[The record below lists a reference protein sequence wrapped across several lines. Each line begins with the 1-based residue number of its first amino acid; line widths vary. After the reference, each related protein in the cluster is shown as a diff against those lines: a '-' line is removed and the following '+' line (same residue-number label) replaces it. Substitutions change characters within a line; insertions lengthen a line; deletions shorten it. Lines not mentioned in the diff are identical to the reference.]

1 MMILGQ
7 IQYTVPD
14 TVDEAL
20 AELAKDQNS
29 LIIAGGNGLL
39 TQLKRGELTTPRLV
53 DIGRIAELRGVR
65 VVDEGRLRVGAL
77 TTLTDLCIEPVV
89 RTAHMPGVL
98 TDAVDN
104 MGDVQCRNRATVGG
118 TVASAH
124 PGSDLSAALLALDAT
139 VCLAGKHGRRVVP
152 AAELIAGSGPD
163 RDELIVWVEIGPAS
177 PGSAYAKFTDRANL
191 HAVCGVAVAVT
202 LSADN
207 TIAKASVA
215 ITGALEVP
223 TRLSELERSLIGQSL
238 PVTVEVATDLPYVS
252 AAVSGAEYRAH
263 LATVLAQRA
272 FDSAVQ
278 RAQNT

>member
-1 MMILGQ
+1 MMIVGQ

-14 TVDEAL
+14 TVDDAIT
-20 AELAKDQNS
+20 ELAQDENS
-29 LIIAGGNGLL
+29 LVIAGGNGLL
-39 TQLKRGELTTPRLV
+39 TQLKRGELTTPKLV

-139 VCLAGKHGRRVVP
+139 VCLVNQHGRRVVP
-152 AAELIAGSGPD
+152 AQELIAGGGPD
-163 RDELIVWVEIGPAS
+163 RGELIVWVEIGPAS
-177 PGSAYAKFTDRANL
+177 PGSAYAKFVDRANL
-191 HAVCGVAVAVT
+191 HALCGVAVAVT

-207 TIAKASVA
+207 TIAKASIA

-223 TRLSELERSLIGQSL
+223 ARLTELERSLVGQTL
-238 PVTVEVATDLPYVS
+238 PATIEIPADLPYASS
-252 AAVSGAEYRAH
+252 AAAGAEYRAH

-278 RAQNT
+278 RAQNA

>member
-14 TVDEAL
+14 TVDEAIT
-20 AELAKDQNS
+20 ELAADENS
-29 LIIAGGNGLL
+29 LAIAGGNGLL

-65 VVDEGRLRVGAL
+65 VVDDGRLRIGAL

-98 TDAVDN
+98 TDAVDG

-139 VCLAGKHGRRVVP
+139 VCLANQHGRRVVP
-152 AAELIAGSGPD
+152 AAELFAGAGPD
-163 RDELIVWVEIGPAS
+163 RGELIIWVEIGPAS
-177 PGSAYAKFTDRANL
+177 PGSAYAKFVDRANL
-191 HAVCGVAVAVT
+191 HALCGVAVAVT

-207 TIAKASVA
+207 TIAKAAIA

-223 TRLSELERSLIGQSL
+223 ARLSELERSLAGRSL
-238 PVTVEVATDLPYVS
+238 PATIEVPADLPYVS
-252 AAVSGAEYRAH
+252 SAAAGAQYRAH

>member
-7 IQYTVPD
+7 ITYTAPD
-14 TVDEAL
+14 TVDAAL
-20 AELAKDQNS
+20 AELVSDENS
-29 LIIAGGNGLL
+29 LPIAGGNGLL
-39 TQLKRGELTTPRLV
+39 TLLKRGELNASRLV

-65 VVDEGRLRVGAL
+65 VVENGRLRIGAL

-98 TDAVDN
+98 TDAVDVI
-104 MGDVQCRNRATVGG
+104 GDVQCRNRATIGG
-118 TVASAH
+118 TVASAD

-139 VCLAGKHGRRVVP
+139 VAIAAPTGRRVIP
-152 AAELIAGSGPD
+152 AAELFASAGTD
-163 RDELIVWVEIGPAS
+163 RDELIEWVEIGPAS
-177 PGSAYAKFTDRANL
+177 PGSAYAKFTNRANL
-191 HAVCGVAVAVT
+191 QALCGVAVAVT

-207 TIAKASVA
+207 TVADVAVA

-223 TRLSELERSLIGQSL
+223 SRLPSVERALLGRSL
-238 PVTVEVATDLPYVS
+238 PAVVEVADDLPYVS
-252 AAVSGAEYRAH
+252 SAAAGAEYRAH

-278 RAQNT
+278 RAQNA

>member
-7 IQYTVPD
+7 ISYTVPD

-20 AELAKDQNS
+20 AALAGDETS
-29 LIIAGGNGLL
+29 LPIAGGNGLL
-39 TQLKRGELTTPRLV
+39 TQLKRGELTTPHLI

-98 TDAVDN
+98 TDAVDVT
-104 MGDVQCRNRATVGG
+104 GDVQCRNRATVGG

-139 VCLAGKHGRRVVP
+139 VCLASPRGRRVVP
-152 AAELIAGSGPD
+152 AAELFATGGPD
-163 RDELIVWVEIGPAS
+163 RGELIVWVEIGPAS

-207 TIAKASVA
+207 TIAKAAIA

-223 TRLSELERSLIGQSL
+223 ARLSELERSLVGRPL

-252 AAVSGAEYRAH
+252 SAVSGPEYRAH

-272 FDSAVQ
+272 FTSAVQ
-278 RAQNT
+278 RAQNA

>member
-20 AELAKDQNS
+20 TELAQDQNS
-29 LIIAGGNGLL
+29 LVIAGGNGLL

-139 VCLAGKHGRRVVP
+139 VCLANQHGRRVVP
-152 AAELIAGSGPD
+152 AAELIAGGGPD
-163 RDELIVWVEIGPAS
+163 RNDLIVWVEIGPAS
-177 PGSAYAKFTDRANL
+177 AGSAYAKFVDRANL
-191 HAVCGVAVAVT
+191 HALCGVAVAVT

-207 TIAKASVA
+207 TIANAS
-215 ITGALEVP
+215 I
-223 TRLSELERSLIGQSL
+223 
-238 PVTVEVATDLPYVS
+238 
-252 AAVSGAEYRAH
+252 
-263 LATVLAQRA
+263 
-272 FDSAVQ
+272 
-278 RAQNT
+278 

>member
-7 IQYTVPD
+7 IQYTVPE

-20 AELAKDQNS
+20 AELAKDENS
-29 LIIAGGNGLL
+29 LVIAGGNGLL

-139 VCLAGKHGRRVVP
+139 VCLASQHGRRVVP
-152 AAELIAGSGPD
+152 AAELFAGSGPG

-191 HAVCGVAVAVT
+191 HAVCGLAVAVT

-207 TIAKASVA
+207 KIAKASIA

-223 TRLSELERSLIGQSL
+223 SRLSELERSLVGKTL

-252 AAVSGAEYRAH
+252 SAVSGAEYRAH

-272 FDSAVQ
+272 FDSAVH

>member
-7 IQYTVPD
+7 IQYTVPE
-14 TVDEAL
+14 TVDDAIT
-20 AELAKDQNS
+20 ELAQDQNS
-29 LIIAGGNGLL
+29 LVIAGGNGLL

-65 VVDEGRLRVGAL
+65 VVDEGRLRIGAL

-139 VCLAGKHGRRVVP
+139 VCLANQHGRRVVP
-152 AAELIAGSGPD
+152 AAELFADAGLD
-163 RDELIVWVEIGPAS
+163 RSELITWVEIGPAS
-177 PGSAYAKFTDRANL
+177 PGSAYAKFVDRANL
-191 HAVCGVAVAVT
+191 HALCGVAVAVT

-207 TIAKASVA
+207 TIAKAAIA

-223 TRLSELERSLIGQSL
+223 ARLTQLERSLVGQSL
-238 PVTVEVATDLPYVS
+238 PATIEVPADLPYVS
-252 AAVSGAEYRAH
+252 SAAAGAEYRAH

-278 RAQNT
+278 RAQNA